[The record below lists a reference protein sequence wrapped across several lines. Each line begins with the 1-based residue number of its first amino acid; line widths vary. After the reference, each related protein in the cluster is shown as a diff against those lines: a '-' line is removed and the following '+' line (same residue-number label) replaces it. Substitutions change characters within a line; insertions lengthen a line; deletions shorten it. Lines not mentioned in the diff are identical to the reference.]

1 MKPIR
6 QVPFLSKLING
17 DYETDKNKS
26 DHKIVKD
33 RTFFTN
39 NLQSFKKYKNTDD
52 LSYIINNHRL
62 LVLEI
67 LEYYK
72 HKNASLKTLEGS
84 ITAILRIFYIAYQNK
99 KYDLYHKYSIMM
111 LDLSFSF
118 RDDEDNHELNK
129 NEQERFIAFEVVIE
143 FQKAS
148 LKQCISNQTYKNN
161 QDLLLISLYRFLPE
175 RDELKALKF
184 TTTYKE
190 DDDYIYIDNENIYLL
205 LNNEKKKH
213 KELHINLTKDFK
225 ELADIIKD
233 SYIKF
238 KRINI
243 FTDYNN
249 KNKPISIHGLYKRMI
264 NLFSFT
270 GRRVGV
276 NIHRSTY
283 LTYQAELKRLT
294 VRDKKNLRY

>member
-1 MKPIR
+1 MDGR
-6 QVPFLSKLING
+6 NC
-17 DYETDKNKS
+17 
-26 DHKIVKD
+26 
-33 RTFFTN
+33 
-39 NLQSFKKYKNTDD
+39 NLCSEN
-52 LSYIINNHRL
+52 L
-62 LVLEI
+62 
-67 LEYYK
+67 
-72 HKNASLKTLEGS
+72 
-84 ITAILRIFYIAYQNK
+84 
-99 KYDLYHKYSIMM
+99 
-111 LDLSFSF
+111 
-118 RDDEDNHELNK
+118 
-129 NEQERFIAFEVVIE
+129 
-143 FQKAS
+143 
-148 LKQCISNQTYKNN
+148 
-161 QDLLLISLYRFLPE
+161 
-175 RDELKALKF
+175 
-184 TTTYKE
+184 
-190 DDDYIYIDNENIYLL
+190 ENIYLL

-276 NIHRSTY
+276 NILRSTY

-294 VRDKKNLRY
+294 VRG